1 MFENTYEFIVKV
13 TKSCNLRCKYCYVKD
28 KDSNENIFMTF
39 DTFKRLVDKII
50 YDKKKINNLGSPVE
64 IVFHGGEP
72 TLLGYESYKKFLSY
86 AYRQFKSAGIP
97 LKFAMQTNATLLNE
111 DHKNLIRLFK
121 YYKVDLGYSFDGLD
135 NSLISR
141 GISKKRWKEFFEF
154 LERNRL
160 TKSFLMVI
168 NRSNYKDFF
177 KNLKFLKKHNINN
190 IKANYVVDVNNL
202 GGLEITGEEFF
213 IFIIKPYLDLLIR
226 SPKKVYVREHNI
238 MEVLKKY
245 FEIYIRRDFSRGNL
259 QGICYIKFCGA
270 NSKIVEINPDGS
282 VDRCGRYSLRSEYSA
297 AAKTFWEEDFFSL
310 NFIENLIDF
319 TREKHKAIIERGCD
333 ACEASNICDYG
344 CMAFEKEKTGKWGIP
359 EEVCKLFKLT
369 IDYII
374 DNEFSL
380 FKSWIIYLK
389 GNKEKYFLD
398 LGRIAPMGSI
408 TLQYPDLINLITK
421 AGLKWEPDLDYEYE
435 GSKGLYS
442 KYIVIKE

>member
-28 KDSNENIFMTF
+28 KDSNENIFMSF

-50 YDKKKINNLGSPVE
+50 YDKKKINNLRASVE

-121 YYKVDLGYSFDGLD
+121 HYKVDLGYSFDGLD

-141 GISKKRWKEFFEF
+141 GISKKRWEEFFEF
-154 LERNRL
+154 LEKEHL

-202 GGLEITGEEFF
+202 GGLEISGEEFF
-213 IFIIKPYLDLLIR
+213 HFIVKPYLDLLIK

-259 QGICYIKFCGA
+259 KGICYIKFCGA
-270 NSKIVEINPDGS
+270 NNKIVEINPDGS
-282 VDRCGRYSLRSEYSA
+282 VDRCGRYSLRSKYSA
-297 AAKTFWEEDFFSL
+297 AAETFWEDDFLSL
-310 NFIENLIDF
+310 NFIETLIDF
-319 TREKHKAIIERGCD
+319 TKEKHKTIIKKGCD
-333 ACEASNICDYG
+333 TCEASNICDYG

-359 EEVCKLFKLT
+359 EEACKLFKLT

-389 GNKEKYFLD
+389 ENKKKYFLD
-398 LGRIAPMGSI
+398 LGRIVPIGSV
-408 TLQYPDLINLITK
+408 TSQYPDLINLITK